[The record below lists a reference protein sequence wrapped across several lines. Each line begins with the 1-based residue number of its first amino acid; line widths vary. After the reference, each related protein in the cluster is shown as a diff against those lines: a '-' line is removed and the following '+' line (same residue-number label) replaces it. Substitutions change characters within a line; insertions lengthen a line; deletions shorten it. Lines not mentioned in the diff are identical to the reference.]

1 MDGGDTAVLG
11 LYQVVDAKWSFVVS
25 CDWQCRP
32 LDEQTTSAEQP
43 EQPRQSTVV
52 APPPQ
57 AMDENEAQIG
67 WFVFFV
73 CFVCFFFYLIR
84 VWSNCIRQDALWLP
98 ARTSLFVGWLVS
110 LVYHNSRNASVIRCL
125 PVPPKCTTDL
135 NIHHVRMEYIGVH
148 LAGTGRRLIT
158 DAQYGVFQLLAQFSC
173 FSREMEIG
181 LLFA

>member
-67 WFVFFV
+67 WFVFFCLFRLFLFLFNPGV
-73 CFVCFFFYLIR
+73 VKLYKTRCTMAARQNFFVR
-84 VWSNCIRQDALWLP
+84 RM
-98 ARTSLFVGWLVS
+98 VG
-110 LVYHNSRNASVIRCL
+110 
-125 PVPPKCTTDL
+125 
-135 NIHHVRMEYIGVH
+135 
-148 LAGTGRRLIT
+148 
-158 DAQYGVFQLLAQFSC
+158 QF
-173 FSREMEIG
+173 G
-181 LLFA
+181 LSQFP